1 MDKNNRSSV
10 QDEIG
15 VGASATTNGKVAP
28 SNTRRL
34 ALAALLVSLYVA
46 ANSVPIDAFI
56 GGAGFITVGIILLP
70 VVAGLL
76 KPRDA
81 LIAAVLAS
89 IGLLALQLS
98 IIPVFGFYGLLVPTL
113 GMTLGSLGIHKS
125 LVYPAAYIV
134 FGTLWYALFSGGTI
148 LWLVPYALTIGL
160 VAIKQTRLVKL
171 GKKGDLMIYCLSTT
185 MCELVTMNIGSI
197 SLLHLPGQVWLII
210 TPFMFAERAVAVVG
224 SSSIL
229 LGLLRIKGPLKLEGI

>member
-10 QDEIG
+10 QDEVGI
-15 VGASATTNGKVAP
+15 GASATTHGKVAP

-34 ALAALLVSLYVA
+34 ALVALLVSLYVA

-56 GGAGFITVGIILLP
+56 GGAGFITAGIILLP

-76 KPRDA
+76 RPRDA

-89 IGLLALQLS
+89 ISLLALQLS

-134 FGTLWYALFSGGTI
+134 FGTLWYAMFSSGTM
-148 LWLVPYALTIGL
+148 LWLAPYVLAIGL
-160 VAIKQTRLVKL
+160 IAVKESGLVKL
-171 GKKGDLMIYCLSTT
+171 GKEGDLMIYCLSAT

-197 SLLHLPGQVWLII
+197 SLLHLTGQVWLII

-229 LGLLRIKGPLKLEGI
+229 LGLLRLKGPLRLEGI